1 MASLWVKFVVPLCIF
16 LEIFRSIYCSRN
28 CKFAVDDIL
37 GVHVE
42 RKKVVIVEGLISS
55 GKTTLTRELGKALGD
70 DTLVM
75 AEPDEKDN
83 SNPYLADYY
92 EDSQRWSFTTQC
104 HMLAMRYRMHMH
116 AQWHAMQGTG
126 HAILDRSYFGDTAF
140 ARLQV
145 KMGLMSP
152 REFDTYTILYH
163 SMTASV
169 MLPTMCL
176 RVLVSPETAGKRI
189 LSRMEKETGRK
200 CESAVS
206 MDYLK
211 GLDQEIDHMVDV
223 LRRQGVT
230 VLDVPWDE
238 ERDTPEVRKSAIE
251 GLASRINSLVPPDH
265 FLDMHRRAI

>member
-1 MASLWVKFVVPLCIF
+1 M
-16 LEIFRSIYCSRN
+16 
-28 CKFAVDDIL
+28 
-37 GVHVE
+37 E

-55 GKTTLTRELGKALGD
+55 GKTTLTRELGAALGD
-70 DTLVM
+70 STLVM
-75 AEPDEKDN
+75 VEPDEKND

-92 EDSQRWSFTTQC
+92 EDPARWSFTTQC
-104 HMLAMRYRMHMH
+104 HMLSLRYRMHLH
-116 AQWHAMQGTG
+116 AQWHALQGHG

-145 KMGLMSP
+145 KMGLMST
-152 REFDTYTILYH
+152 REYDTYSTLYH

-176 RVLVSPETAGKRI
+176 RVLVSPETAGERI
-189 LSRMEKETGRK
+189 LSRMEKEKGRK

-206 MDYLK
+206 LEYLR

-238 ERDTPEVRKSAIE
+238 DRDTPEVRRSAIE
-251 GLASRINSLVPPDH
+251 GLASRIRGLVPPDH
-265 FLDMHRRAI
+265 FLDMHRRSI